1 MQAIRYNATVP
12 RYFLSKTIGRVA
24 PSLLWSG
31 IASTYSEDVLEPA
44 LPGDDWVVVKTRFGG
59 ICGSDMAMIHSYAT
73 TYYEPLISMPLT
85 FGHENAGQIASLGS
99 SVEGWRVGDRVVVE
113 PTLWCRP
120 RGIDPECP
128 YCARGEI
135 NRCENFTEGELS
147 PGLYTGLCADTGGS
161 WSPYFLAHKSQLY
174 SVPDNVS
181 DENALL
187 VEPLASTLH
196 AVFSNFPTDDQTV
209 LIIGAG
215 TIGLLTLAALR
226 QLGSKAKIIVSARYP
241 FQVEAANRLDA
252 DFVISD
258 GDLYS
263 QVADLNGARIF
274 QPTIGKRVIRG
285 GPDVTFECAGT
296 DSAIDDAI
304 RITRTGGKVT
314 ILGFPGIAKGID
326 WSALFAQELVVNGSF
341 LYHHVESYQGS
352 EQPAFTIALDLFS
365 KRGFD
370 LGWLISHRFKL
381 SEYKSAFRTVST
393 RKKSKAIKAVFDFGD
408 SNIITP

>member
-1 MQAIRYNATVP
+1 MQAIRYNATVS
-12 RYFLSKTIGRVA
+12 RYFLAKALGWAV
-24 PSLLWSG
+24 PSVLWSG
-31 IASTYSEDVLEPA
+31 IACAYSEDVPEPT
-44 LPGDDWVVVKTRFGG
+44 LPADDWVVVKTRYGG
-59 ICGSDMAMIHSYAT
+59 ICGSDMSAIHGHAT
-73 TYYEPLISMPLT
+73 PYYEPLTSMPLT
-85 FGHENAGQIASLGS
+85 FGHENVGQLAELGPAVS
-99 SVEGWRVGDRVVVE
+99 GWQVGERVVVE
-113 PTLWCRP
+113 PLLWCRP
-120 RGIDPECP
+120 RGIDPQCS

-135 NRCENFTEGELS
+135 NRCDNFTEGELA
-147 PGLYTGLCADTGGS
+147 PGMYTGLCSQTGGS
-161 WSPYFLAHKSQLY
+161 WSPYFLAHISQLY
-174 SVPDNVS
+174 RVPDNVS
-181 DENALL
+181 DENGLL
-187 VEPLASTLH
+187 VEPFASALH
-196 AVFSNFPTDDQTV
+196 AVLSNFPTDDQSV

-226 QLGSKAKIIVSARYP
+226 QLGSRAKIIVSARYP

-252 DFVISD
+252 DIVISD

-263 QVADLNGARIF
+263 QVASLNDARIF
-274 QPTIGKRVIRG
+274 QPTLGKRVIRG
-285 GPDVTFECAGT
+285 GPDLTFECAGT

-352 EQPAFTIALDLFS
+352 EQPAFSIALDLFS
-365 KRGFD
+365 KESVD

-381 SEYKSAFRTVST
+381 SEYKSAFRTVTT
-393 RKKSKAIKAVFDFGD
+393 RKKRKAIKAVFDFGD